1 MKKDEEQFEEALRQ
15 MDFSR
20 PSLIMRSI
28 PEVSKE
34 KWTKRIAEFEN
45 SIYNRIEELRQL
57 AEDREDIQ
65 LAADYFNSR
74 AEKYDV
80 LGRIL
85 QTKHVFIITGYIPKK
100 SLRSLKKHLLINSR
114 L

>member
-45 SIYNRIEELRQL
+45 SIDNRIEELRQL

-74 AEKYDV
+74 AEKSRFADDRKYESSVEDKKKES
-80 LGRIL
+80 I
-85 QTKHVFIITGYIPKK
+85 VFYNGFFF
-100 SLRSLKKHLLINSR
+100 
-114 L
+114 

>member
-1 MKKDEEQFEEALRQ
+1 
-15 MDFSR
+15 
-20 PSLIMRSI
+20 MRSI

-45 SIYNRIEELRQL
+45 SIDNRIEELRQL

-65 LAADYFNSR
+65 LAADYFKQQSR
-74 AEKYDV
+74 KNTMYLE
-80 LGRIL
+80 RIL

-100 SLRSLKKHLLINSR
+100 EFEKLKETLTDKFTL
-114 L
+114 

>member
-1 MKKDEEQFEEALRQ
+1 
-15 MDFSR
+15 
-20 PSLIMRSI
+20 MRSI

-45 SIYNRIEELRQL
+45 SIDNRIEELRQL

-100 SLRSLKKHLLINSR
+100 EFEEA
-114 L
+114 